1 MKSIS
6 SCTKSILLVLSSQSP
21 IFKIWFLI
29 SGSIESNTVNY
40 QTNDE
45 IQDIDKNIEEIKQLA
60 TLADKHDRDV
70 PKDRIQELYEKITKK
85 ISHLIGSL
93 KTSQNAY
100 KILNNKEIDQ
110 TINSITNIK
119 HDPLKNQLLV
129 LLKTLFDV
137 APVTTNE
144 LLPPYIMDKLLDIF
158 KNDNKFLKTHAVNII
173 NKWLPNNPKI
183 QARLMKLN
191 GLELFY
197 DQVTKLDTSL
207 VYDLLV
213 LFNNILEE
221 HLLIRSKSLKDQNDF
236 ETVKLYEN
244 IGLIDKISTPALC
257 NGLLNIFAI
266 ISKRNDFEIQ
276 PSVYHLLKNV
286 KPFCLRSY
294 YGKLQA
300 AKILEML
307 KDHVNDLNEEDLQ
320 SIEVKKLLDEY
331 INYIKEGEHDEF

>member
-1 MKSIS
+1 MIYSL
-6 SCTKSILLVLSSQSP
+6 LLVYLIVGSSLAEEVMEGSVG
-21 IFKIWFLI
+21 IED
-29 SGSIESNTVNY
+29 SIESSNY
-40 QTNDE
+40 QTNYE
-45 IQDIDKNIEEIKQLA
+45 TKDIDKNIEEIKQLA
-60 TLADKHDRDV
+60 TLADKYDRDV
-70 PKDRIQELYEKITKK
+70 PKDRIEELYKKITEKITN
-85 ISHLIGSL
+85 LIDSL
-93 KTSQNAY
+93 KTSHDAY
-100 KILNNKEIDQ
+100 KILNNKEIDE
-110 TINSITNIK
+110 TVSSITNIK
-119 HDPLKNQLLV
+119 HDPLKQQLLI

-158 KNDNKFLKTHAVNII
+158 KKDNNFLKTHAVNII

-207 VYDLLV
+207 VYNLLV

-221 HLLIRSKSLKDQNDF
+221 HLSTRSKSQKDKNDF

-244 IGLIDKISTPALC
+244 IGFIDKISTPALC
-257 NGLLNIFAI
+257 NGLLNVFAI
-266 ISKRNDFEIQ
+266 ISKRNDFEIE
-276 PSVYHLLKNV
+276 PTIYHLLKNV

-300 AKILEML
+300 AKILQML
-307 KDHVNDLNEEDLQ
+307 KDHVNDLNEEDSQ

-331 INYIKEGEHDEF
+331 ISYIKEGKHDEF